1 MRFFLNK
8 VHILY
13 LKSLVS
19 LNRKKLQLKV
29 NVRDSIEELKRF
41 IDARK
46 EVLGNLG
53 EARNWFEQ
61 KTKSI
66 EFLLSTRV

>member
-29 NVRDSIEELKRF
+29 DVRDSIEELKRF

-46 EVLGNLG
+46 EVLGNL
-53 EARNWFEQ
+53 
-61 KTKSI
+61 
-66 EFLLSTRV
+66 